1 MAIEINLNNVASATD
16 LSSHE
21 LDVNNPHAVTKTQ
34 VGLSDVDNTSDVNK
48 PISSATQTAL
58 NGKEDLSNKQTDL
71 TPSATKYP
79 TVNAVNTGLS
89 GKLNDI
95 PIDST
100 PTSSSTNLVTSG
112 GVFTGL
118 GTKQEAL
125 VSGTNIKSVNGNSLL
140 GSGDLVISGGG
151 GTPAGL
157 TGQIQF
163 NNGGA
168 FGADSGLFWDNTLK
182 RLILKAVGS
191 TGTDIPFRVRNSAD
205 TADLFII
212 NGNKA
217 FNLGGGIIGDGFTT
231 YLSSQTGVTQIT
243 ASGNGLVMTSNYLT
257 QINAANQVAI
267 QTNSVTRIHLDN
279 VGNVGIG
286 SSTTLGAR
294 LDVRAQGALSTDIA
308 FRVRNSA
315 DTVDLFYVNGSGG
328 VFSHGKTGITSNI
341 VYGSN
346 TALQYATT
354 GVNNISIGNGLGI
367 HTSGSR
373 CVAIGNGSM
382 YGNGNDSI
390 AIGFNSGGLSEQ
402 SVTVGGDTSAAKT
415 RTVTIGF
422 QGGQYA
428 VSTDSVFIGTNA
440 GRQYTSGFNS
450 VNTQSVIIGSG
461 SKTFANSGVNEIV
474 IGYNAIGE
482 GSNTATIGNTSIV
495 KTILRGTLNAANLP
509 TSETGLVAG
518 DIWNNL
524 GILTIV

>member
-48 PISSATQTAL
+48 LISSATQTAL

-315 DTVDLFYVNGSGG
+315 DNKNIVEVRGDGETRWNGLPAVGNYVAIKNYTSYDATIDLMGGSGIKAQISMDLSSNLTINRGLNIWNPGIVGQPTAKINNIVKSGLGAYGAGYGFNWAFTSNVDGIFTQAERALWLTSTKSLLLFNGSSIPDTHSEKADS
-328 VFSHGKTGITSNI
+328 FEMYSDDITAGNAAPHFR
-341 VYGSN
+341 
-346 TALQYATT
+346 TE
-354 GVNNISIGNGLGI
+354 IG
-367 HTSGSR
+367 
-373 CVAIGNGSM
+373 
-382 YGNGNDSI
+382 
-390 AIGFNSGGLSEQ
+390 
-402 SVTVGGDTSAAKT
+402 
-415 RTVTIGF
+415 
-422 QGGQYA
+422 
-428 VSTDSVFIGTNA
+428 
-440 GRQYTSGFNS
+440 
-450 VNTQSVIIGSG
+450 SVIKLYQETTAIAASTLISNLGTPLTDTD
-461 SKTFANSGVNEIV
+461 TFD
-474 IGYNAIGE
+474 GY
-482 GSNTATIGNTSIV
+482 TLQQVV
-495 KTILRGTLNAANLP
+495 KALK
-509 TSETGLVAG
+509 
-518 DIWNNL
+518 NL
-524 GILTIV
+524 GILA